1 MKYDDMLKNQGPGL
15 MDLLQTMARATPMA
29 QVIILTVDGRRIA
42 CLGPVIHAPHAGL
55 SVDNVQEIEFGE
67 IIPMAL
73 AAQLM
78 SGEFVR
84 GQGVQ

>member
-1 MKYDDMLKNQGPGL
+1 MKYDDMLKDRGPGL

-42 CLGPVIHAPHAGL
+42 CLGPVIHAPPAGL
-55 SVDNVQEIEFGE
+55 SVDTVQEIEFGE